1 MATTG
6 EAEHGFSLVAGA
18 HGSGWRQV
26 WRSIIISIIMI
37 SQSLWRSDEVLW

>member
-6 EAEHGFSLVAGA
+6 EAEHGFPLVAGA

-26 WRSIIISIIMI
+26 WRSIIISIII
-37 SQSLWRSDEVLW
+37 YQSLWRSDEALW